1 MSKFKDLTGQRF
13 GKLMVVSRAD
23 DYIKPNGNK
32 IIQWRC
38 VCDCG
43 NEVVV
48 RGEYLRSGQTKSCG
62 CLTSENLVG
71 MKFGRL
77 TVMDRESPKSKKAKG
92 LWVCKCECGNVIKVN
107 TSDLKSGNT
116 TSCGCKRKETLR
128 QLRTKHGESNTRLYN
143 VWSDMKKRCYN
154 TKNVDYKNYGGR
166 GITVCDEWMDFQN
179 FYEWAIANGYD
190 ETAPRGQ
197 CTIDRINVDGNYEPE
212 NCRWVDRYI
221 QMNNKRNNRILTY
234 NGESHTLA
242 EWCEIVNIPYNCLKS
257 RLNKL
262 HWSVEKTLTTP
273 TRNKIH

>member
-48 RGEYLRSGQTKSCG
+48 RGEYLKSGHTKSCG

-166 GITVCDEWMDFQN
+166 GISVCDEWMDFQN
-179 FYEWAIANGYD
+179 FYDWAIANGYD

>member
-48 RGEYLRSGQTKSCG
+48 RGEYLRSGDTKSCG

-166 GITVCDEWMDFQN
+166 GISVCDEWMDFQN
-179 FYEWAIANGYD
+179 FYDWAIANGYD

>member
-1 MSKFKDLTGQRF
+1 MSRIKDIVGERF
-13 GKLMVVSRAD
+13 GKLTVVRYLRTD
-23 DYIKPNGNK
+23 VKPYGHTVIWECK
-32 IIQWRC
+32 
-38 VCDCG
+38 CDCG
-43 NEVVV
+43 NIVEVSTNA
-48 RGEYLRSGQTKSCG
+48 LRSGNTKSCG
-62 CLTSENLVG
+62 CLISENLVG

-77 TVMDRESPKSKKAKG
+77 TVMDREPPKSKKAKG

-107 TSDLKSGNT
+107 TSALKSGNT

-128 QLRTKHGESNTRLYN
+128 QLRTKHGESDTRLYK
-143 VWSDMKKRCYN
+143 VWSSMKNRCYN
-154 TKNVDYKNYGGR
+154 AKDVEYKNYGGR
-166 GITVCDEWMDFQN
+166 GITVCDEWKDSFVN
-179 FYEWAIANGYD
+179 FSQWAYENGYNKD
-190 ETAPRGQ
+190 APKGQ
-197 CTIDRINVDGNYEPE
+197 CTIDRIDVNGCYEPE
-212 NCRWVDRYI
+212 NCRWVNWHI